1 MSADEIGMS
10 NEVIVIIG
18 AVVGSAA
25 RTLFPFWEKLR
36 ENPELIFERKFL
48 GTAIISF
55 VSAVALGIGAF
66 PTLLESVQGLNLS
79 PGVIFAIVATAAFG
93 INSGAN
99 MLLSHKTTTPTTTT
113 TAKDQP

>member
-1 MSADEIGMS
+1 MSALEMP
-10 NEVIVIIG
+10 NETVVFIG
-18 AVVGSAA
+18 AIVGSAA
-25 RTLFPFWEKLR
+25 RTLFPFWEKAR
-36 ENPELIFERKFL
+36 ENPDIIFERKFL

-66 PTLLESVQGLNLS
+66 PTLLQTVEGMNLS

-99 MLLSHKTTTPTTTT
+99 MLLSHKTTAETKTGPT
-113 TAKDQP
+113 